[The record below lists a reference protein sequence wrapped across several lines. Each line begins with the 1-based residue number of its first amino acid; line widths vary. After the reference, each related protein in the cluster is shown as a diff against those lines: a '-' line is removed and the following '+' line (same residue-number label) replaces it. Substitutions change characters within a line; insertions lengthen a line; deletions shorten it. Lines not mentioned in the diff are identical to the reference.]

1 MTVGGGQVVVDTRKA
16 LAIVALVAGE
26 GRPFARDELAA
37 MFWPEADD
45 EAARGALRRTLSALR
60 SAVDGPGLLIERTRV
75 ALDPAAASVDLA
87 ELESLAGSDRRQDLE
102 AAALLARGPF
112 LAGFAL
118 RDSPAF
124 DDWQALSKCP
134 RRTDARRPVRPAG
147 ARSGRGWRRAGAIE
161 AARRRVE
168 LDPLDEPGQRRLIE
182 LLAETDDRSGAIRQY
197 RSLVALF
204 DRELGVAPLRETTDL
219 YESIRE
225 EATPAPAP
233 VPVASVEVAPAIDAG
248 MRPSARPLPF
258 VGRDRELTE
267 ILATAR
273 DASPDGRLVLIE
285 GEAGIG
291 KTRLAEVATD
301 SIRDRGGLVLA
312 SRAYPGE
319 DAIAF
324 GPIADLLRG
333 GLATP
338 NGVAGLT
345 ALDPVALG
353 EVGRLVDLPT
363 SLRATA
369 RPVTMTGDYAQVRLL
384 DAIADALTALVL
396 GPGPG
401 RGLDR

>member
-1 MTVGGGQVVVDTRKA
+1 MAPVID
-16 LAIVALVAGE
+16 
-26 GRPFARDELAA
+26 AA
-37 MFWPEADD
+37 M
-45 EAARGALRRTLSALR
+45 
-60 SAVDGPGLLIERTRV
+60 
-75 ALDPAAASVDLA
+75 
-87 ELESLAGSDRRQDLE
+87 
-102 AAALLARGPF
+102 
-112 LAGFAL
+112 
-118 RDSPAF
+118 
-124 DDWQALSKCP
+124 
-134 RRTDARRPVRPAG
+134 RP
-147 ARSGRGWRRAGAIE
+147 
-161 AARRRVE
+161 
-168 LDPLDEPGQRRLIE
+168 
-182 LLAETDDRSGAIRQY
+182 T
-197 RSLVALF
+197 
-204 DRELGVAPLRETTDL
+204 
-219 YESIRE
+219 
-225 EATPAPAP
+225 
-233 VPVASVEVAPAIDAG
+233 
-248 MRPSARPLPF
+248 ARPLPF
-258 VGRDRELTE
+258 VGRDRELAE

-273 DASPDGRLVLIE
+273 DASPDGRLILIE

-324 GPIADLLRG
+324 GPIADLLRV

-396 GPGPG
+396 GPVPG
-401 RGLDR
+401 VVWIDDLHHADASTRLVVTYLSRRLRARPIALLLAWRREDLTSDGLITADELSRVPGALALTPERLDRAAVAELVRATGALDRRRPARRRLHRLRGGRLGRLAPPCRRDACQRGDVQRGVARRA